1 MKLYLKLALD
11 GIRKNRRLYIP
22 YVLIG
27 SVMVMIHFLLGT
39 LSAHPMLREIKG
51 GGTLRTMLP
60 FGADVV
66 LLFALIFLFYCSRFI
81 LRQRN
86 AEFGLYNV
94 LGMGKKNLT
103 WLMLVENL
111 LTALISIAVGLF
123 LGAALEKLA
132 ELGML
137 RLINTEADYAIHL
150 DLNSMRKTLLGFGV
164 IYLIILFS
172 AVGKAWKSN
181 PLQLLRSAQTGEKPP
196 RANWLMALLGIV
208 LLVWAYHD
216 AVTIGNPMKALTT
229 FFYAVVMVIVATYLL
244 FVSGSVAL
252 CRLMQRSKRYY
263 YRPNHFVSVSTM
275 VYRMKR
281 NGAGLASICVL
292 LTMVLVMLSA
302 VLSLYIGVEDSLLS
316 RYPQDVSLRTS
327 GADRDSLTEENF
339 APRRALLKELAPEQS
354 DVREYVL
361 AEVAGMFTDAGI
373 TIDVR
378 SVSQSG
384 VDYDDVGYLNIL
396 SLADYNRL
404 TGEGLTLAQ
413 DECLLLCR
421 NAAFTGDTFTLQGG
435 EPLRVREVRP
445 DTLGIGNTVNLMFA
459 TITLVTP
466 DLEGVTAHLT
476 NAYYGEV
483 GLTMSLY
490 WMYAFDMPGTA
501 EEKTAMYDTLMLH
514 MSELA
519 LPRGDRGGYS
529 FDLGVREHERA
540 DFYGTFGGLFFL
552 GILLGIVFIAAA
564 VLIIYYKQLSEG
576 YEDQKRFAILQ
587 KVGMTKREIR
597 RSINSQVLTVFFA
610 PLLLAGLHLAF
621 AFPLVWKLLQM
632 FMLNDQ
638 TLMILVTVCCFAGF
652 GLMYAV
658 VYRITSNAYYA
669 IVSGTQKH

>member
-11 GIRKNRRLYIP
+11 GIRKNRRLYTP

-27 SVMVMIHFLLGT
+27 SMMVMIHFLLNA
-39 LSAHPMLREIKG
+39 LSLNPLLREMKG
-51 GGTLRTMLP
+51 GATLRTMLP

-66 LLFALIFLFYCSRFI
+66 LIFALIFLFYCSRFI

-103 WLMLVENL
+103 WLMAVENL
-111 LTALISIAVGLF
+111 LTAAVSIAAGLF

-137 RLINTEADYAIHL
+137 RLINIEADYAIHL
-150 DLNSMRKTLLGFGV
+150 DLTSMRKTLLGFGF
-164 IYLIILFS
+164 IYLIILLS
-172 AVGKAWKSN
+172 AVWKAWKSD
-181 PLQLLRSAQTGEKPP
+181 PLQLLRSVQAGEKPP
-196 RANWLMALLGIV
+196 RANWLMALLGVI
-208 LLVWAYHD
+208 LLIWAYHD
-216 AVTIGNPMKALTT
+216 AVTIANPLKALTT

-244 FVSGSVAL
+244 FISGSVAV
-252 CRLMQRSKRYY
+252 CRLMQRSRRYY

-302 VLSLYIGVEDSLLS
+302 VLSLYIGAEDSLLS
-316 RYPQDVSLRTS
+316 RYPQDVFLYTS
-327 GADRDSLTEENF
+327 SPDRNALTEESF

-354 DVREYVL
+354 DVREYVW
-361 AEVAGMFTDAGI
+361 AEVAGMFTEEGI

-378 SVSQSG
+378 TVSQSG

-396 SLADYNRL
+396 SQADYNRL
-404 TGEGLTLAQ
+404 TGEGLALEQ
-413 DECLLLCR
+413 DECLLLCS
-421 NAAFTGDTFTLQGG
+421 NADFTGSAFTLQGG
-435 EPLRVREVRP
+435 QPLRVRDVRP
-445 DTLGIGNTVNLMFA
+445 DTLHIGNTTNFMFS
-459 TITLVTP
+459 TITLITP
-466 DLEGVTAHLT
+466 DFEGVTAHLN
-476 NAYYGEV
+476 NAYNGES

-490 WMYAFDMPGTA
+490 WMYAFNMPGTA
-501 EEKTAMYDTLMLH
+501 AEKSAMYDTLMQH

-519 LPRGDRGGYS
+519 FPRGSAGGYT
-529 FDLGVREHERA
+529 FNIGVREHERA

-552 GILLGIVFIAAA
+552 GILLGIVFISAA

-576 YEDQKRFAILQ
+576 YEDQKRFAIMQ

-610 PLLLAGLHLAF
+610 PLLLAGLHLTC

-632 FMLNDQ
+632 FMLRNQ
-638 TLMILVTVCCFAGF
+638 TLMILVTLGCFAAF
-652 GLMYAV
+652 GLMYAI

-669 IVSGTQKH
+669 IVSGTQRH